1 MNKKGLVFDIQKF
14 SIHDG
19 PGIRTTIFFK
29 GCSLRCAWCHNPES
43 ISPQQQL
50 SYNPKK
56 CQLCGTCV
64 KYVNSKGINIKNNQ
78 LNIDF
83 SMHNNS
89 FQLVDI
95 CPFKAYEILGKE
107 YTSDEIINI
116 ILKDK
121 EYYDN
126 SNGGVTFSG
135 GEALN
140 QIDFICELG
149 HKLKAF
155 NINICLDISGYDIN
169 NFIDKTFDFVD
180 IYLLDFKI
188 FDSNIQKKYINK
200 NFKIDNL
207 LDKFEK
213 NNKKVILRCPI
224 IPTVNNTPEHFKKI
238 EEYLLTYSCIK
249 DINLLPYHNL
259 KKNKKYLNFIKIQNF
274 ELFTEEEKT
283 NLKKLEQHLV
293 SLIKEKVT
301 T

>member
-1 MNKKGLVFDIQKF
+1 MNKKGLIFDIQKF

-43 ISPQQQL
+43 ICPQQQL

-83 SMHNNS
+83 SIHNNS
-89 FQLVDI
+89 FQLVNI

-107 YTSDEIINI
+107 YTSNEIIDI

-149 HKLKAF
+149 HKLKAL
-155 NINICLDISGYDIN
+155 NINICLDISGYDTN

-188 FDSNIQKKYINK
+188 FNSKLQKKYINK
-200 NFKIDNL
+200 NFKIDDL
-207 LDKFEK
+207 LNKFEK
-213 NNKKVILRCPI
+213 NKKKVILRCPI
-224 IPTVNNTPEHFKKI
+224 IPNINNTTEHFQKI
-238 EEYLLTYSCIK
+238 EEYIIKYSCIK

-259 KKNKKYLNFIKIQNF
+259 RKNKKFLSFIKIQDFN
-274 ELFTEEEKT
+274 LFTEEEKT
-283 NLKKLEQHLV
+283 NLKKLEKHLV
-293 SLIKEKVT
+293 TLIK
-301 T
+301 